1 MDELVKMVADKVGLP
16 HDKAQM
22 AVQVV
27 IDQLKKQAPALSS
40 QIDSLVSGGGG
51 LGGLASGLGGLMGG
65 QK

>member
-51 LGGLASGLGGLMGG
+51 LGGLARGLGGLMGG